1 MTTDSLIA
9 KYRGEIHQA
18 RRYFHTHP
26 EKCYEETMTQRY
38 ITDFLKRSGIE
49 YRDNIYKTA
58 VVALVRGG
66 KEGKTIAMRADMDAL
81 SMKDETDVDY
91 RSQNDG
97 MAHACGHDSHMAI
110 MLYVAAA
117 LNEIKT
123 DLRGNAKIIFQPAEE
138 EGVQGGAKGLVE
150 NGVLKNPD
158 VDVILST
165 HVWPDIPL
173 GKFGVTSG
181 KMMASC
187 DLLRIK
193 FFGKTGHIAMPQ
205 KAKNAVVAAS
215 QFINTVS
222 TVKTHYI
229 DPFETVIWD
238 LPSFQSTTTAG
249 NVISQEV
256 RLAGSVRAYSD
267 EVRDYIEGKCK
278 DILEGFKKIYEI
290 DYDYKYLRGYS
301 PLINDPEAAD
311 FLKKSAEETI
321 GRANVTTPEPSM
333 GSEDFSWYLKYVKG
347 AFSFLGTKVDGKE
360 NYPLHHCKYITPD
373 KAIEVG
379 ARIFINAARRYLCND
394 ERK

>member
-1 MTTDSLIA
+1 MTTDDLIA
-9 KYRGEIHQA
+9 KYRGEISQA
-18 RRYFHTHP
+18 RRYFHMHP
-26 EKCYEETMTQRY
+26 EKCYEETMTQGY
-38 ITDFLKRSGIE
+38 IIDFLRRLGIE
-49 YRDNIYKTA
+49 YRDDIYKTA
-58 VVALVRGG
+58 VVALVRGR
-66 KEGKTIAMRADMDAL
+66 KEGKTIAVRADMDAL

-117 LNEIKT
+117 LNEIKA

-165 HVWPDIPL
+165 HVWPDMPL
-173 GKFGVTSG
+173 GKFGVASG
-181 KMMASC
+181 RMMASC

-193 FFGKTGHIAMPQ
+193 IFGKAGHISMPQ

-222 TVKTHYI
+222 VLKTHYI

-238 LPSFQSTTTAG
+238 LPSFQSVTTAG

-267 EVRDYIEGKCK
+267 EVRDYIEGKCG

-290 DYDYKYLRGYS
+290 DYEYKYLRGYS
-301 PLINDPEAAD
+301 PLINDPEAAA
-311 FLKKSAEETI
+311 FLKKSAQETI
-321 GRANVTTPEPSM
+321 GRENVTTPVPSM
-333 GSEDFSWYLKYVKG
+333 GSEDFSGYLKHVKG
-347 AFSFLGTKVDGKE
+347 AFSFLGTKVDGE
-360 NYPLHHCKYITPD
+360 DNYPLHHCKYITPD
-373 KAIEVG
+373 EAIEVG
-379 ARIFINAARRYLCND
+379 ARIFIDATRRYLCDD
-394 ERK
+394 ESE